1 MADVLDATEPCVLGK
16 LIYHRGPRTVV
27 EHTRS
32 DGQTV
37 VVKFARQDPRAAIQ
51 RSEATMQQFAATH
64 GILTPKVLRVYD
76 IMGEAGP
83 IGRAIVME
91 KAPGVPL
98 VQVWRE
104 LPRELQES
112 IKNQLRGQLA
122 LMRLLTMP
130 YIGRVGY
137 QPTWNVFNGR
147 QTYALGPFP
156 DRQSFDE
163 WCLRRIR
170 QKPDRS
176 HTLAKWRLRRH
187 VKKDRARS
195 AEGRFVLTHGDLSPR
210 NIMVEDGMITG
221 IIDWQF
227 SGFFPEWVEHA
238 NATVIAAGIE
248 KWWIPVLRE
257 VVPQCTKGMS
267 KLAFEIEEQPG
278 CSYGDEKHF
287 AFDD

>member
-1 MADVLDATEPCVLGK
+1 MADVLEATEPCVLGK

-32 DGQTV
+32 DGRTV
-37 VVKFARQDPRAAIQ
+37 IVKFAKQDPRAAIN

-98 VQVWRE
+98 VQ
-104 LPRELQES
+104 
-112 IKNQLRGQLA
+112 LA
-122 LMRLLTMP
+122 LMRSLTMP

-156 DRQSFDE
+156 DRKSFDE
-163 WCLRRIR
+163 WCLHRIR

-195 AEGRFVLTHGDLSPR
+195 TEGRFVLTHGDLSPR
-210 NIMVEDGMITG
+210 NIMVEDGKITG

-248 KWWIPVLRE
+248 KWWIPALRE
-257 VVPQCTKGMS
+257 VVPQCAKGMS
-267 KLAFEIEEQPG
+267 KLAFEIEEHPDY
-278 CSYGDEKHF
+278 SYGDEKHF
-287 AFDD
+287 TFDD

>member
-1 MADVLDATEPCVLGK
+1 MADVLDVPEPCVLGK

-37 VVKFARQDPRAAIQ
+37 VVKFAKRDPRAAIQ

-64 GILTPKVLRVYD
+64 GILTPKVLRVYE
-76 IMGEAGP
+76 IMGETGP

-91 KAPGVPL
+91 KVPGVPL
-98 VQVWRE
+98 VQVWRK
-104 LPRELQES
+104 LPSELQES
-112 IKNQLRGQLA
+112 IKDQLREHLA
-122 LMRLLTMP
+122 LMRALAMP

-137 QPTWNVFNGR
+137 KPTWNLFNVR
-147 QTYALGPFP
+147 RTYALGPFP

-170 QKPDRS
+170 QKPARS
-176 HTLAKWRLRRH
+176 YTFDKWRFRRH
-187 VKKDRARS
+187 VEKDRARS
-195 AEGRFVLTHGDLSPR
+195 TEGQFVLTHGDLSPR
-210 NIMVEDGMITG
+210 NIMVDDGKITG

-238 NATVIAAGIE
+238 NATVVAAGME
-248 KWWIPVLRE
+248 TWWIPVLRE
-257 VVPQCTKGMS
+257 VVPKCAKGMS
-267 KLAFEIEEQPG
+267 KLAFEIEEHPD
-278 CSYGDEKHF
+278 CSYGDEKDF